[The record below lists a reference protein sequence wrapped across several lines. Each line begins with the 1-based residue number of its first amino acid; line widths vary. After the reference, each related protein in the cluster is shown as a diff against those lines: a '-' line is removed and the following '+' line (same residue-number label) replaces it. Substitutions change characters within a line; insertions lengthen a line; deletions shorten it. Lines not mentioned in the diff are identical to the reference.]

1 VYCLSILCKFWLS
14 LVANPHVLPSFFFFS
29 HLEWMKD
36 HGGKMP
42 TGKRLLEVRANP
54 KTEDD
59 WDLLVYYWDVLMHIA
74 TNKHW
79 WGPERR
85 HYKILQCT
93 EEIDGNPDS
102 NPVTPGSEALCIFLI
117 ENNEDKWP
125 WMFDWVNV
133 KKKGKVPSS
142 RKDYKELN
150 AKYSLPNSGKKA
162 FGGWSDEGHKRY
174 EEIRKEIIK
183 IRKAGQESQYKLE
196 RECLRRVREK
206 NRVTFATP
214 EEAERAASRAASV
227 PTVVIM
233 DDEPVDFESSSGE
246 EDSEEENEEEQQQVA
261 AV

>member
-1 VYCLSILCKFWLS
+1 
-14 LVANPHVLPSFFFFS
+14 
-29 HLEWMKD
+29 MKD

-42 TGKRLLEVRANP
+42 TGQKLLEVRANP
-54 KTEDD
+54 KTKED
-59 WDLLVYYWDVLMHIA
+59 WDLLVYYWDVLVHIA

-93 EEIDGNPDS
+93 EEIDGKPNS

-117 ENNEDKWP
+117 ENNEIKWP
-125 WMFDWVNV
+125 WMYDYVEV
-133 KKKGKVPSS
+133 KKKGKLPTS
-142 RKDYKELN
+142 RKDYPQLI
-150 AKYSLPNSGKKA
+150 AKYSLPNSGKKP
-162 FGGWSDEGHKRY
+162 FGGWSEEGQLRY

-183 IRKAGQESQYKLE
+183 IRKADQESGYKLE
-196 RECLRRVREK
+196 NECLKRVRAK

-214 EEAERAASRAASV
+214 EEAELAAGKAASV
-227 PTVVIM
+227 PTLVIM

-246 EDSEEENEEEQQQVA
+246 EDSDEENEEEEPQTA